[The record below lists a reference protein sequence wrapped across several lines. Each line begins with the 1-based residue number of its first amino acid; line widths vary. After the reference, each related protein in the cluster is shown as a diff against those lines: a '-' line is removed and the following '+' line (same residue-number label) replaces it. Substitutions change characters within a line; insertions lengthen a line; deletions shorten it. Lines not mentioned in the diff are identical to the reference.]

1 MKTTHPD
8 MSYIFFTIIII
19 ILSTIIQIKSEEYTV
34 GDDDEWTTGVNYY
47 AWSQK
52 YHFAVG
58 DIIVFKYVPGQH
70 NTYEVTEDTYRSC
83 NTSTG
88 VLNIYESGNDQVS
101 LRDVKKYWFI
111 CNVPGHCSGGM
122 RFGID
127 VTKASS
133 SPPSP
138 APEIT
143 PPPNTGDKLAQ
154 GKGIACALLGAFGTY
169 FFIY

>member
-58 DIIVFKYVPGQH
+58 DII
-70 NTYEVTEDTYRSC
+70 
-83 NTSTG
+83 
-88 VLNIYESGNDQVS
+88 
-101 LRDVKKYWFI
+101 
-111 CNVPGHCSGGM
+111 GGM